1 MGPMVL
7 QSELENIGVADTAD
21 TVGMKMV
28 DGSSK

>member
-7 QSELENIGVADTAD
+7 QSGLEDVVVADTAD
-21 TVGMKMV
+21 TVGMKMF